1 MAGRM
6 DCKTVPMGFSSDA
19 AEFARLTARYRV
31 VDILLTFSISFLPMA
46 QYTLEK
52 IVQVFEMLP
61 TWDDKYAFL
70 TEVGEKMDRMPAEWQ
85 RDEHQ
90 VHGCMSKVW
99 VVGDKREDGGVHLRA
114 DCDTPVVKGLVALL
128 VLIFQDK
135 TPEEIRATDVD
146 VLFHELGLDEN
157 ISPNR
162 HVGMYAMVDKIKKI
176 ATELG

>member
-1 MAGRM
+1 MHVTIVRGDYKRGY
-6 DCKTVPMGFSSDA
+6 TGFFRGCAPLPKLYSQTSLSTS
-19 AEFARLTARYRV
+19 FAYSL
-31 VDILLTFSISFLPMA
+31 MA

-52 IVQVFEMLP
+52 IVRVFEMLP

-70 TEVGEKMDRMPAEWQ
+70 TEVGEKMEALPAEFQ
-85 RDEHQ
+85 LDAHR

-99 VVGDKREDGGVHLRA
+99 VIGERQADGRLHLRA

-128 VLIFQDK
+128 VVIFQDK
-135 TPEEIRATDVD
+135 TPEEIMAADVD
-146 VLFHELGLDEN
+146 ALFQQLGLYEN

-176 ATELG
+176 ANEHHA

>member
-1 MAGRM
+1 
-6 DCKTVPMGFSSDA
+6 
-19 AEFARLTARYRV
+19 
-31 VDILLTFSISFLPMA
+31 MA

-70 TEVGEKMDRMPAEWQ
+70 TEVGEKMEALPAEFQ
-85 RDEHQ
+85 LDAHQ

-99 VVGDKREDGGVHLRA
+99 VVGERREDGRVHLRA

-128 VLIFQDK
+128 VVIFQNK
-135 TPEEIRATDVD
+135 TPEEIGAIDVD
-146 VLFHELGLDEN
+146 ALFHQLGLDEN

-176 ATELG
+176 AEGLRE